1 MIALMRELN
10 SCFVITRGAFRP
22 APVFLF
28 GVLIVPTAGGTR
40 SEVDHAL
47 EVAGVFAGR
56 SDEGPDEPS
65 VHPRDDLVDGQVE
78 GPVARAQICVTDA
91 RRAEALARPA
101 AGCVHQH

>member
-65 VHPRDDLVDGQVE
+65 VHEVDDLVDRQVE
-78 GPVARAQICVTDA
+78 GPDGGVQFRITDA
-91 RRAEALARPA
+91 RRALALARPA
-101 AGCVHQH
+101 AGCVHQQ